1 MAASSADDVLALV
14 LDHDHASVGAARRAV
29 GTWLSERGCHT
40 GDDAVLVLS
49 ELVTNA
55 MIHTD
60 TGCTIEARHGDDL
73 LRLEVRDQSPQAP
86 VKRLV
91 GASDIGGRGLHVVDA
106 VAEAWGWEPAADGK
120 RVWAI
125 VHAPVHPSDGEG
137 RART

>member
-14 LDHDHASVGAARRAV
+14 LDHDRTSIGAVRRAV

-40 GDDAVLVLS
+40 RDDAVLVLS

-60 TGCTIEARHGDDL
+60 TGCTIEARHYEDL

-86 VKRLV
+86 VKRPV
-91 GASDIGGRGLHVVDA
+91 GPSDVGGRGLHVVDA
-106 VAEAWGWEPAADGK
+106 LAQTWGWEPATDGK

-125 VHAPVHPSDGEG
+125 VHAAVH
-137 RART
+137 RT